1 MATFV
6 RAVHSACTVC
16 NMEDSA
22 RWYQRV
28 LGFKFVKRFD
38 VSPGEPGISRILL
51 LHPDSG
57 FLLGIYDHP
66 QKSGDRFV
74 PSRTGMDHLA
84 FEVSDDLALVEWL
97 EELDRLGVE
106 HSPIRDLGHAKFIS
120 IEDPDGIQIELWH
133 TLVPHRPAEA
143 QHT

>member
-6 RAVHSACTVC
+6 RALHCGFTVR

-22 RWYQRV
+22 NWYQRV

-38 VSPGEPGISRILL
+38 IPAGEPGIPRVLL

-74 PSRTGMDHLA
+74 PSRTGMDHIA
-84 FEVSDDLALVEWL
+84 FEVSDESALLEWL
-97 EELDRLGVE
+97 EELDQLGVE
-106 HSPIRDLGHAKFIS
+106 HSPVRDLGHSKFIS
-120 IEDPDGIQIELWH
+120 TEDPDGIQIELWH
-133 TLVPHRPAEA
+133 TVVPHRPAEE
-143 QHT
+143 QRP

>member
-6 RAVHSACTVC
+6 RAVHSGFTVR

-22 RWYQRV
+22 NWYQRV

-38 VSPGEPGISRILL
+38 VPPGEPGIPRILL
-51 LHPDSG
+51 LHPASG

-84 FEVSDDLALVEWL
+84 FEVSDESALLEWR

-106 HSPIRDLGHAKFIS
+106 HSPISDLGHSRFIS
-120 IEDPDGIQIELWH
+120 IEDPDGIQIELWR
-133 TLVPHRPAEA
+133 TVVPHRPAEEW
-143 QHT
+143 HP